1 MTLLPAVKSIMK
13 KPIAI
18 QKDSSVAHAIRQI
31 LDHNVS
37 RLMVSNE
44 NELVGIV
51 TEKDLGFFL
60 LNDNTEES
68 LDKIP
73 LSKVMKPL
81 VTVDEAMMIK
91 ECAQIMLDR
100 KIGSLGVNSHGKTV
114 GIFTKTDLA
123 RHYLQKYVG
132 KKRVGDFMTISYVTM
147 YEDDPIHEIASKMI
161 KEKVSR
167 IILKNKGDVPIG
179 IVTFRD
185 LFRIALTLGQEEL
198 TVDNTDPAISVIFPR
213 KGFLSES
220 GFGKTILSK
229 ELMSNKIVTVDYNDD
244 LITACEILLDSNV
257 NGVGVLVNGKLG
269 GILSKTD
276 ITRALASV

>member
-1 MTLLPAVKSIMK
+1 MPTVKSIMK

-18 QKDSSVAHAIRQI
+18 QKESSIAHTIRQI
-31 LDHNVS
+31 LDHNIS
-37 RLMVSNE
+37 RLMVSKE

-60 LNDNTEES
+60 LSDNTEEN

-81 VTVDEAMMIK
+81 VTVDESMKIK

-100 KIGSLGVNSHGKTV
+100 KIGSLGINSQGKTI
-114 GIFTKTDLA
+114 GIITKTDLA

-132 KKRVGDFMTISYVTM
+132 KKRVGDFMTVSYVSM
-147 YEDDPIHEIASKMI
+147 YENDPIHEIVAKMI
-161 KEKVSR
+161 DEKVSR
-167 IILKNKGDVPIG
+167 IILKDQKDVPAG
-179 IVTFRD
+179 IVAFRD
-185 LFRIALTLGQEEL
+185 LFRIALTLGQEENI
-198 TVDNTDPAISVIFPR
+198 VDNTDPAISVIFPR

-220 GFGKTILSK
+220 GFGKTIFSK
-229 ELMSNKIVTVDYNDD
+229 EIMSNRILTVDYDDD
-244 LITACEILLDSNV
+244 LITACEILLDNNV
-257 NGVGVLVNGKLG
+257 NGVGVLINGKLS

-276 ITRALASV
+276 ITRALVSV